1 MFVKCSE
8 HKKSTQLSRDFKI
21 ISSLLSK
28 ARHDLPSTELLAHYS
43 IQFIFNSR
51 RNFRNHKFTSLCRP
65 SRNHEN
71 VKKVI
76 ASFILV
82 SCVAFFFSHKPICLR
97 IKTCR
102 NIHRSQRKPFSRG
115 GILKCLGQ
123 WDSTQRWGQDTD
135 LAMATLQTNMKAF
148 LTSIC
153 QLNINL
159 GSLPFF

>member
-8 HKKSTQLSRDFKI
+8 HQKSTQLSRDFKI

-43 IQFIFNSR
+43 IQFIFNSQ

-82 SCVAFFFSHKPICLR
+82 YCVAFFFLTNPYVCILKHVGIFIAPKGNL
-97 IKTCR
+97 
-102 NIHRSQRKPFSRG
+102 FSRG
-115 GILKCLGQ
+115 GNTEVPRTVGQ
-123 WDSTQRWGQDTD
+123 HSEVGAGHG
-135 LAMATLQTNMKAF
+135 LSNGYFTNQYG
-148 LTSIC
+148 SI
-153 QLNINL
+153 
-159 GSLPFF
+159 SY